1 MDGIATT
8 TTTTTAS
15 NRTDTRDQVRTPPPP
30 RPSKSGPRI
39 TPQMIV
45 FALLVVGIIGGLVY
59 TYVDS
64 ALSGGIKDIGNGFK
78 QVDLKAMSLFSFDQE
93 NGTIDSV
100 PKKWRDLDGQKVVMY
115 GEIWQ
120 PLTAGDGRVGA
131 FDLCYSIA
139 KCCFSGPP
147 QVQHFVKCRV
157 MPDRV
162 AYPYPNLVKVT
173 GTLHVNVV
181 HDGEGGKISQVY
193 AMDVV
198 SVEPVR

>member
-1 MDGIATT
+1 MDAIATT
-8 TTTTTAS
+8 TTSTT
-15 NRTDTRDQVRTPPPP
+15 NRTETRDQVRSTPPPP

-45 FALLVVGIIGGLVY
+45 FGLLVVGIIGGLVY
-59 TYVDS
+59 IYLDS

-93 NGTIDSV
+93 NGTIDTI
-100 PKKWRDLDGQKVVMY
+100 PKKWRDLDGQKVVLY

-120 PLTAGDGRVGA
+120 PLTAGDGRLGG

-139 KCCFSGPP
+139 KCCFTGPP

-157 MPDRV
+157 VPDRV

-173 GTLHVNVV
+173 GTLRVKVV
-181 HDGEGGKISQVY
+181 RDNEAGKVGQVY
-193 AMDVV
+193 GMDVEA
-198 SVEPVR
+198 VEPVR

>member
-1 MDGIATT
+1 MSTQTTIDYRGPAVEKVPLRERLNLRMIFFIAF
-8 TTTTTAS
+8 
-15 NRTDTRDQVRTPPPP
+15 
-30 RPSKSGPRI
+30 I
-39 TPQMIV
+39 
-45 FALLVVGIIGGLVY
+45 ALLIGYPVY
-59 TYVDS
+59 VMIDMQVTGGVKQ
-64 ALSGGIKDIGNGFK
+64 LSSGYTE
-78 QVDLKAMSLFSFDQE
+78 VDLKAMSTFGFDQN
-93 NGTIDSV
+93 NGTIDDI
-100 PKKWRDLDGQKVVMY
+100 PQKWRDLDGQKVVMY

-181 HDGEGGKISQVY
+181 RDGEGGKISQVY